1 MAVCVDTGS
10 SQFRALQERSGLSG
24 PLLEVLV
31 SQYQSE
37 HENMWPHLDELPIKW
52 ENSEKAL
59 QQFLGLDQASIISQ
73 EDLLNKTNTT
83 SLEEAIISLNDT
95 YRNLDIDYSPINDKV
110 KIITRSRPSKFRVVH
125 TEAVDMSHLSS
136 TVYINQALEEVGR
149 KLGIKTINTTSAELI
164 KSGLLDIIPEAS
176 TAAAFIYNGDIY
188 VNEDI
193 AGIDSKVHEL
203 LHILMGSMKFKNPEL
218 YANIV
223 SIVEN
228 LENYNDLVIQ
238 YPNRARMD
246 INEEIF
252 VTEYAKML
260 AASTKSSQPNSSL
273 PISLLQQL
281 NGDILYNLNYEMTRV
296 LDTMLRG
303 DNSTAVIPASELI
316 KKTFREIGEIVNAH
330 GMENTLQSYL
340 DTSLIHRILANKKS
354 DLMKEGKLKEECK

>member
-10 SQFRALQERSGLSG
+10 SQFRALQERSGLSE

-59 QQFLGLDQASIISQ
+59 QKFLGLDQSSIISQ
-73 EDLLNKTNTT
+73 EDLLKKTNTA
-83 SLEEAIISLNDT
+83 SIEEAIVSLNDT
-95 YRNLDIDYSPINDKV
+95 YRNLDIDYTPINDKV
-110 KIITRSRPSKFRVVH
+110 KIITGSRPSKFRVVH
-125 TEAVDMSHLSS
+125 TEAVDMSYLSS
-136 TVYINQALEEVGR
+136 SVYINQALNEVER

-164 KSGLLDIIPEAS
+164 KSGLLNIIPEAS

-193 AGIDSKVHEL
+193 AGTDSKVHEL
-203 LHILMGSMKFKNPEL
+203 LHVLMGAMKFKNPEL

-228 LENYNDLVIQ
+228 LENYNDLAVQ
-238 YPNRARMD
+238 YSNRTRMD

-252 VTEYAKML
+252 VTEYAKMI
-260 AASTKSSQPNSSL
+260 AASANSST
-273 PISLLQQL
+273 PVSISLLQQL
-281 NGDILYNLNYEMTRV
+281 DEGLLYNLNYEMTRV
-296 LDTMLRG
+296 LDTMLKG

-316 KKTFREIGEIVNAH
+316 KKTFKELGEIVNSH
-330 GMENTLQSYL
+330 GMENTIQSYL
-340 DTSLIHRILANKKS
+340 DTSLMHRILANKKS

>member
-10 SQFRALQERSGLSG
+10 SQFRALQERSGLSE

-31 SQYQSE
+31 SQYQSQ

-59 QQFLGLDQASIISQ
+59 QQFLGLDQSSIISQ
-73 EDLLNKTNTT
+73 EDLLKKTNTA
-83 SLEEAIISLNDT
+83 SIEEAIVSLSDT
-95 YRNLDIDYSPINDKV
+95 YRNLDIDYTPINDKV
-110 KIITRSRPSKFRVVH
+110 KIITGGRPSKFRVVH

-136 TVYINQALEEVGR
+136 TVYINQALNEIER
-149 KLGIKTINTTSAELI
+149 KLGIKTIKTTTEELR
-164 KSGLLDIIPEAS
+164 KSGLFDIISDAS
-176 TAAAFIYNGDIY
+176 TAAAFIYQGDIY

-193 AGIDSKVHEL
+193 AGTDSKVHEL
-203 LHILMGSMKFKNPEL
+203 LHILMGAMKFKNPEL

-228 LENYNDLVIQ
+228 LENYNDLAIQ
-238 YPNRARMD
+238 YPNRTRMD

-252 VTEYAKML
+252 VTEYAKMI
-260 AASTKSSQPNSSL
+260 AASADSDSPVS
-273 PISLLQQL
+273 ISLLQQL
-281 NGDILYNLNYEMTRV
+281 NGDLLYDLNYEMTRV
-296 LDTMLRG
+296 LDTMLKG

-316 KKTFREIGEIVNAH
+316 KKTFRELGEIVNSH
-330 GMENTLQSYL
+330 GMENTMQSYL

-354 DLMKEGKLKEECK
+354 DLMEKRQLKEECK